1 MRWFIYLLRWINYF
15 VWWEDKFG
23 VKMNNLLVKDKFGY
37 IIVLILDLYL
47 DDLFILGRLINY
59 KNGR

>member
-23 VKMNNLLVKDKFGY
+23 VKVNNLLVKDKFGY